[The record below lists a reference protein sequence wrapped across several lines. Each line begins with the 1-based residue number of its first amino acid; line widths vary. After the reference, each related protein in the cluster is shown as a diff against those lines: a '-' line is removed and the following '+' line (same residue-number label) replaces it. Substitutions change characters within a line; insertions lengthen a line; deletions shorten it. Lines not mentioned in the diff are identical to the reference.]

1 MLDYHQGAGMLRR
14 ASAQGFT
21 LIEMMIA
28 IVVFSILL
36 ALAARS
42 YSVWIANS
50 QIRTAAE
57 TLAEGLSAAR
67 NEAIKRNHQVGFRL
81 MTDLSSGCS
90 ASESGTS
97 WVASVDD
104 PSSKC
109 NVAISDALEP
119 FIVAK
124 KSAAEGTAKVTI
136 EALDSS
142 GSSANTIIFN
152 GVGRVLLTGQTP
164 IARIDI
170 TSSALP
176 DAQVR
181 KLRIVLSTGGMI
193 RTCDPRISDTTD
205 TRIC

>member
-1 MLDYHQGAGMLRR
+1 MLTHR
-14 ASAQGFT
+14 STKGFT
-21 LIEMMIA
+21 LVEMMIA
-28 IVVFSILL
+28 MVVMAILL

-90 ASESGTS
+90 ASESGTC
-97 WVASVDD
+97 WVASVGD

-109 NVAISDALEP
+109 DVAISDALEP
-119 FIVAK
+119 RIVAK

-152 GVGRVLLTGQTP
+152 GVGRVMLTGQTP

-170 TSSALP
+170 ASSVLP

-193 RTCDPRISDTTD
+193 RMCDPRISDTTD

>member
-1 MLDYHQGAGMLRR
+1 MLTHR
-14 ASAQGFT
+14 STKGFT
-21 LIEMMIA
+21 LVEMMIA
-28 IVVFSILL
+28 MVVMAILL

-90 ASESGTS
+90 ASESGTC
-97 WVASVDD
+97 WVASVGD

-109 NVAISDALEP
+109 DVAISDALAP

-136 EALDSS
+136 TALDSS
-142 GSSANTIIFN
+142 GKIKANTIIFN
-152 GVGRVLLTGQTP
+152 GVGRVLLTDQTP

-170 TSSALP
+170 ASSALP
-176 DAQVR
+176 DAQAR
-181 KLRIVLSTGGMI
+181 KLRIVLTTGGMI
-193 RTCDPRISDTTD
+193 RMCDPRISDPTD

>member
-1 MLDYHQGAGMLRR
+1 MLTHR
-14 ASAQGFT
+14 SAKGFT
-21 LIEMMIA
+21 LVEMMIA
-28 IVVFSILL
+28 MVVMAILL

-90 ASESGTS
+90 ASESGTC
-97 WVASVDD
+97 WVASVGD

-109 NVAISDALEP
+109 DVAISDALAP

-152 GVGRVLLTGQTP
+152 GVGRVMLTGQTP

-170 TSSALP
+170 ASSVLP

-181 KLRIVLSTGGMI
+181 KLRNVLSTGGMI
-193 RTCDPRISDTTD
+193 RMCDPRISDPTD

>member
-1 MLDYHQGAGMLRR
+1 MPKSSMGH
-14 ASAQGFT
+14 T

-28 IVVFSILL
+28 IVIFSILL
-36 ALAARS
+36 ALVARS
-42 YSVWIANS
+42 YGVWIANS

-57 TLAEGLSAAR
+57 TLTEGLSAAR

-81 MTDLSSGCS
+81 VTDLSLGCGVS
-90 ASESGTS
+90 ASGTS

-104 PSSKC
+104 PTSKC
-109 NVAISDALEP
+109 DVAVSDAHEP

-142 GSSANTIIFN
+142 GASANTIIFN
-152 GVGRVLLTGQTP
+152 GVGRVLLTDQAP

-170 TSSALP
+170 ASSALP
-176 DAQVR
+176 DDQVR
-181 KLRIVLSTGGMI
+181 KLRIVLTTGGMI
-193 RTCDPRISDTTD
+193 RMCDPRISDPTD